1 MNNLS
6 LNELK
11 VIREGLE
18 YALVSSNRPDTVSA
32 IQKVDEALAKEGW
45 KFERKAFQNE
55 WKRLNKQK

>member
-18 YALVSSNRPDTVSA
+18 YALVSSNRQETANA
-32 IQKVDEALAKEGW
+32 IQKVDEMLANMGW
-45 KFERKAFQNE
+45 KFHRKAFQNE
-55 WKRLNKQK
+55 WKKIQSK